1 MTRPCILDI
10 ETNKLGKINNCN
22 LEKKDTLN
30 SYIAPFLESKLAPNS
45 YIGFNHSFP
54 LKKNAVLEAWLMIS
68 LRVAL

>member
-30 SYIAPFLESKLAPNS
+30 SYIATFWNQ
-45 YIGFNHSFP
+45 N
-54 LKKNAVLEAWLMIS
+54 WLLTLTSDLTILS
-68 LRVAL
+68 LRKRMQYLKHGS